1 MIRFATVLALYSRDE
16 DAAKVELGRRE
27 RRRADLIAE
36 RTAIADALLAA
47 GQDVAHDQH
56 EQYLVFWR
64 SEQARIQRAD
74 AAISAADAAIDEA
87 RKVLAEAHRK
97 RTTIEK
103 LRTRDAQADARRHER
118 REQRQSDER
127 AAVAAATTA
136 ASSPRDRN

>member
-1 MIRFATVLALYSRDE
+1 MIRFGSVLALYSQEE

-27 RRRADLIAE
+27 RRRAELVAE

-47 GQDVAHDQH
+47 GRDVPHDQH

-64 SEQARIQRAD
+64 AQQARIQRAD
-74 AAISAADAAIDEA
+74 AAIAGADTAIEEG
-87 RKVLAEAHRK
+87 RKALAEAHRK

-103 LRTRDAQADARRHER
+103 LRARDAQADARRHER

-127 AAVAAATTA
+127 AGIAAMTA
-136 ASSPRDRN
+136 SASPRDRN

>member
-1 MIRFATVLALYSRDE
+1 MIRFTSVLALYSQEE
-16 DAAKVELGRRE
+16 DAAKIELGRRE

-36 RTAIADALLAA
+36 RAAIADALLAA
-47 GQDVAHDQH
+47 GRDVPHDQH

-64 SEQARIQRAD
+64 AQQTRIQRAD
-74 AAISAADAAIDEA
+74 SAIAGADAAIEEG

-103 LRTRDAQADARRHER
+103 LRARDAQADARRHER

-127 AAVAAATTA
+127 AAVSAATAT
-136 ASSPRDRN
+136 RDRN